1 MYIEKRWLMP
11 GILSLLLFGALFAVA
26 LVLLGQQIPVA
37 SGAAPD
43 AGATAE
49 HRPVQLTAALCEPDP
64 AAVAPLA
71 VGATLPPPPPVEPVA
86 LVPERPQPEEQVSI
100 ATQNTGDTQIN
111 TRGFGDIGMQFQDV
125 TINAPITNVHISNQ
139 GNNNATNVAVGDQ
152 NVVVSRQKNLKSN
165 RSDGADPTATA
176 TDAERTPAA
185 STGAAADTA
194 PPAHDPPAPA
204 THAGNAK
211 PASGSDTAA
220 GASASTAE

>member
-139 GNNNATNVAVGDQ
+139 GNNNATNVAIGDD
-152 NVVVSRQKNLKSN
+152 NVVVSRQKDLE
-165 RSDGADPTATA
+165 SDRTGGGEPPASQ
-176 TDAERTPAA
+176 TDGAERTTATSAGSGEAA
-185 STGAAADTA
+185 TTTAADATPHA
-194 PPAHDPPAPA
+194 GARGGAEDAGHTAHD
-204 THAGNAK
+204 
-211 PASGSDTAA
+211 
-220 GASASTAE
+220 